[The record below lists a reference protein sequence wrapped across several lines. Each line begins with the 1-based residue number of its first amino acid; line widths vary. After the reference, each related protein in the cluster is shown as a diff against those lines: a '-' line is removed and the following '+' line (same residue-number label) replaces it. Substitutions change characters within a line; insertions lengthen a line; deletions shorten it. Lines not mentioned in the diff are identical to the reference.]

1 MKLLAKKIYFKI
13 FGYRFERNFLELFF
27 NLITPNYFKTILA
40 ILYWKKLDFKL
51 SEEEANSHKS
61 KAEKIFKNITINN
74 NNISRI
80 LEFGGSYGINLEPFL
95 EKFTDI
101 EVISID
107 TNNSVKRL
115 EKKYENYKGIIGSD
129 NILRDIPSL
138 KYDIAF
144 CCSVLDHIPDE
155 KKVISIIQQLIRIAK
170 KVYLFEPFLEGVC
183 GDVSYFYRIQI
194 EEKYKLKYK
203 IEDNYK
209 KFAKNSYLW
218 NYDLYLE
225 NLNLPFKKN
234 SFKLHKSSLGP
245 FYKCYEIN

>member
-138 KYDIAF
+138 KY
-144 CCSVLDHIPDE
+144 
-155 KKVISIIQQLIRIAK
+155 
-170 KVYLFEPFLEGVC
+170 
-183 GDVSYFYRIQI
+183 
-194 EEKYKLKYK
+194 
-203 IEDNYK
+203 
-209 KFAKNSYLW
+209 
-218 NYDLYLE
+218 
-225 NLNLPFKKN
+225 
-234 SFKLHKSSLGP
+234 
-245 FYKCYEIN
+245 